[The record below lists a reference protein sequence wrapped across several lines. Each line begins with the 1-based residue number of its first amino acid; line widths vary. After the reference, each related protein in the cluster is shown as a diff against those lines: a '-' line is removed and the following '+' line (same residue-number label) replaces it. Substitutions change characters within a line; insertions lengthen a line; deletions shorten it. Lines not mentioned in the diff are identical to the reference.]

1 MRYFYLI
8 LCFLFFGCAATSA
21 RINNLNLGMSKS
33 EVIKIMGSPNATKAK
48 DNTEVLEYLLHP
60 ANTYWTSITYPEP
73 YWIFI
78 RDGKVTQY
86 GNAGDFGTSMPA
98 DRREYNININQE

>member
-8 LCFLFFGCAATSA
+8 LCFFFFGCATTSA

-48 DNTEVLEYLLHP
+48 DNTEILEYFLHP
-60 ANTYWTSITYPEP
+60 ANNYWTSITYPEP

-78 RDGKVTQY
+78 VDGKVSQY
-86 GNAGDFGTSMPA
+86 GKAGDFGTSMPA